1 MLNTKIE
8 KKIDENDKLS
18 CDGNVTVE
26 ECSYAIHKMKLKNKS
41 QSLDGLTVSS
51 IEYYG
56 TNLNVV

>member
-26 ECSYAIHKMKLKNKS
+26 ECSYAIHKMK
-41 QSLDGLTVSS
+41 
-51 IEYYG
+51 
-56 TNLNVV
+56 